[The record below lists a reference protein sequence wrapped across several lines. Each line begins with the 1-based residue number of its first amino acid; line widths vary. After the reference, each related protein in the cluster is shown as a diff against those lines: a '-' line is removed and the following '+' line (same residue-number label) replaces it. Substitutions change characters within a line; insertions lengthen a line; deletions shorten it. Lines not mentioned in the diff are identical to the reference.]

1 MFLHILDEQRV
12 NVLSQIISVQQES
25 FYLAGG
31 TSLALQLGHRDSID
45 FDWFSDEVIDLDAL
59 SNSLS
64 ELGSYRESYKQKNTL
79 HAFLNRVQLSYLYYP
94 VKRLEPLVK
103 STGEQSFFLAGIL
116 DIALMKLVAISQRG
130 AKKDFIDLYAIMN
143 TKDYTWKFLFDS
155 LYKKFENRPP
165 NPYHLAR
172 SLVYFDDAEL
182 EPTPKMYVDWGWE
195 HVKHFLIHEQ
205 HAYSKV
211 LFQMGQ

>member
-1 MFLHILDEQRV
+1 MFLHILDEQRIH
-12 NVLSQIISVQQES
+12 VLNQIIQIQPKS

-45 FDWFSDEVIDLDAL
+45 FDWFSDEVFELDKL
-59 SNSLS
+59 SESFI
-64 ELGSYRESYKQKNTL
+64 ELGSYRESYKQKHTL
-79 HAFLNRVQLSYLYYP
+79 HCFLNQVQLTYLYYP
-94 VKRLEPLVK
+94 VKRLEPLVQ
-103 STGEQSFFLAGIL
+103 STGDQGFSLAGIL

-143 TKDYTWKFLFDS
+143 AKQYTWQFLFNS

-172 SLVYFDDAEL
+172 SLIYFDDAEE
-182 EPTPKMYVDWGWE
+182 EPTPKMYVEWGWDE
-195 HVKHFLIHEQ
+195 VKQYLIREQ
-205 HAYSKV
+205 RAYSDV
-211 LFQMGQ
+211 LFQMGE